1 MESSTG
7 GGNGDKQPLS
17 VQQQQH
23 DKASVSKLN
32 IIRAQVFFLLSTLS
46 EDKWDSTVQQL
57 REVWNLKK
65 KKTIKK
71 ISAKCIN

>member
-1 MESSTG
+1 MESNN
-7 GGNGDKQPLS
+7 NGDKQP
-17 VQQQQH
+17 VFGGQPQQQLP

-57 REVWNLKK
+57 REVMKK
-65 KKTIKK
+65 STYKSTTKLLLV
-71 ISAKCIN
+71 